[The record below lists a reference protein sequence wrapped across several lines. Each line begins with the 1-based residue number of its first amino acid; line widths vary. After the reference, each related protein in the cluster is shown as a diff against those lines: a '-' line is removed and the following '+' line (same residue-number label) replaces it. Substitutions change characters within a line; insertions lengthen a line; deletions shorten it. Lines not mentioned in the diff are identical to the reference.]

1 MGLLDFLNEADI
13 AYEENVALSKKSW
26 IKTGGICGCWITPT
40 SVGQLTEVCKYL
52 QANGIKFD
60 IVGQTSNIFF
70 HSTYNPEV
78 VVSTVRV
85 NNYSIE
91 GNIIT
96 CDCGAN
102 VMKLA
107 KDCLSQGYAEFYGL
121 VGLPG
126 TVAAAAVN
134 NAGCFHC
141 SISSMLVSADVLNSD
156 GSVET
161 ISKDDFHYTRRS
173 SVFKRGERTGIV
185 LSVKL
190 KIEKAADIDDEVRKS
205 EATKAYRKNRQE
217 GPKLN
222 LGSVFS
228 TLKSKRNVKNIA
240 AFLFAKVA
248 GVSRLG
254 YEMRVYKQLL
264 LNLYGYTDLNN
275 YISDKQLNTFVWRDA
290 GAEEKFV
297 RYKDFMGK
305 VFKRLT
311 IEIEEKQ

>member
-1 MGLLDFLNEADI
+1 MELLDFLKEADI

-26 IKTGGICGCWITPT
+26 IKTGGICGCWITPAN
-40 SVGQLTEVCKYL
+40 VGQLTEVCKYL
-52 QANGIKFD
+52 QSNGIKFD

-70 HSTYNPEV
+70 HSTYNPNV
-78 VVSTVRV
+78 IVSTVRV
-85 NNYSIE
+85 NNYKIE
-91 GNIIT
+91 GDVIT
-96 CDCGAN
+96 CDCGTN

-107 KDCLSQGYAEFYGL
+107 KDCLAQGYAGFYGL

-134 NAGCFHC
+134 NAGCFRC
-141 SISSMLVSADVLNSD
+141 SISSLLVSADVLNPD

-161 ISKDDFHYTRRS
+161 ITKEDFHYTRRS
-173 SVFKRGERTGIV
+173 SAFKRGERKGIV
-185 LSVKL
+185 LSLKL
-190 KIEKAADIDDEVRKS
+190 KAEKAADINEEVRKS

-228 TLKSKRNVKNIA
+228 TLKSKRNVKNIV

-275 YISDKQLNTFVWRDA
+275 YISDKQLNTFVWRD
-290 GAEEKFV
+290 GESEKMFV
-297 RYKDFMGK
+297 RYKEFMGK
-305 VFKRLT
+305 VFKSLT

>member
-1 MGLLDFLNEADI
+1 MGIISILHKTGI
-13 AYEENVALSKKSW
+13 AFEQNIPLSKKTW

-52 QANGIKFD
+52 QSNGIKFD

-107 KDCLSQGYAEFYGL
+107 KDCLSQGYAGFYGL

-141 SISSMLVSADVLNSD
+141 SISSMLVSADVLNPD

-190 KIEKAADIDDEVRKS
+190 KIEKAADIDVEIRKS
-205 EATKAYRKNRQE
+205 DATKAYRKNRQE

-228 TLKSKRNVKNIA
+228 TLKARRNVKNIT
-240 AFLFAKVA
+240 AFLLSKIA
-248 GVSRLG
+248 GACHLG
-254 YEMRVYKQLL
+254 NEKRIHKQVLL
-264 LNLYGYTDLNN
+264 SIYGYTDLSN
-275 YISDKQLNTFVWRDA
+275 YISDKQMNTFVWRD
-290 GAEEKFV
+290 GEAEEMFV
-297 RYKDFMGK
+297 RYKEFMGK
-305 VFKRLT
+305 VFKSLT

>member
-1 MGLLDFLNEADI
+1 MELFDFLKEADI
-13 AYEENVALSKKSW
+13 AYEQAVPLSKKTW
-26 IKTGGICGCWITPT
+26 IKTGGICSCWIMPANVKQL
-40 SVGQLTEVCKYL
+40 VGVCRYL
-52 QANGIKFD
+52 QSNSIKFD
-60 IVGQTSNIFF
+60 IVGQTSNLFF
-70 HSTYNPEV
+70 HSTYSPEV
-78 VVSTVRV
+78 VVSTTRI
-85 NNYSIE
+85 NGYEIK
-91 GNIIT
+91 GDMII
-96 CDCGAN
+96 CDCGCS
-102 VMKLA
+102 VIKLA
-107 KDCLSQGYAEFYGL
+107 KDCLAQGYAGFYGL

-134 NAGCFHC
+134 NAGCFRC
-141 SISSMLVSADVLNSD
+141 SISSLLVSADVLNPD

-161 ISKDDFHYTRRS
+161 ITKEDFHYTRRS
-173 SVFKRGERTGIV
+173 SAFKRGERKGIV
-185 LSVKL
+185 LSLKL
-190 KIEKAADIDDEVRKS
+190 KAEKAADINEEVRKS

-228 TLKSKRNVKNIA
+228 TLKSKRNVKNIV

-275 YISDKQLNTFVWRDA
+275 YISDKQLNTFVWRD
-290 GAEEKFV
+290 GESEKMFV
-297 RYKDFMGK
+297 RYKEFMGRA
-305 VFKRLT
+305 FSHLT

>member
-1 MGLLDFLNEADI
+1 MGLLDFLKEADI

-52 QANGIKFD
+52 QSNGIKFD

-107 KDCLSQGYAEFYGL
+107 KDCLSQGYAGFYGL

-141 SISSMLVSADVLNSD
+141 SISSMLVSADVLNPD

-161 ISKDDFHYTRRS
+161 ISKDDFHYIRRS

-190 KIEKAADIDDEVRKS
+190 KIEKAADIDDEIRKS
-205 EATKAYRKNRQE
+205 DATKAYRKNRQE

-228 TLKSKRNVKNIA
+228 TLKARRNVKNIT
-240 AFLFAKVA
+240 AFLLSKVA
-248 GVSRLG
+248 GACHLG
-254 YEMRVYKQLL
+254 NEKRIYKQVL
-264 LNLYGYTDLNN
+264 LNIYGYTDLNN
-275 YISDKQLNTFVWRDA
+275 YISDKQLNTFVWRD
-290 GAEEKFV
+290 GESEKMFV
-297 RYKDFMGK
+297 RYKEFMGK
-305 VFKRLT
+305 VFKSLT

>member
-1 MGLLDFLNEADI
+1 MNEADI